1 LHIINIMEGEIKMA
15 ERYTRKI
22 FVGKVFLRGEIELK
36 TGLHIGGA
44 EPAIQIGEVTPVI
57 KDPFTGLP
65 YIPGSS
71 LKGKL
76 RSILETFGERKLNG
90 KAEKVSLNRNIGTPR
105 NPIWIHCCESLNEAL
120 NCDVCRLFGTTGE
133 GRTAERRTSE
143 NFPAPL
149 VIRDC
154 LFKRRPLEA
163 SLESPIE
170 VKIENALDRITA
182 NSNPRRIERVV
193 PGTVF
198 DLEVVYEVAAL
209 GDDKQIYFPYHFEED
224 LKNLFTCMEIL
235 QAQGLGGFSS
245 RGYGKVKFI
254 FNEFSAM
261 SLEYFK
267 GNKEKISKYSDEKGF
282 DVDEARKHIADIVKF
297 MKEAFEDIIR

>member
-1 LHIINIMEGEIKMA
+1 MA

-90 KAEKVSLNRNIGTPR
+90 KAEKVSLNRNIGTSR
-105 NPIWIHCCESLNEAL
+105 NPIWIHCCKSLNQAL

-133 GRTAERRTSE
+133 RGILE

-182 NSNPRRIERVV
+182 KSNPRRIERVV

-198 DLEVVYEVAAL
+198 DLEIVYEVAAL
-209 GDDKQIYFPYHFEED
+209 GDDKQIDFPYHFEED

-254 FNEFSAM
+254 FNELSALP
-261 SLEYFK
+261 LEYFK
-267 GNKEKISKYSDEKGF
+267 GEKEKNVLKHTDEKGF
-282 DVDEARKHIADIVKF
+282 DIDEARKHIANIVGF
-297 MKEAFEDIIR
+297 MKKAFEEITGEKVAD